1 MCNSMY
7 DYLEEGSQHAGVV
20 GSFITDKNVDFK
32 NNVKTMLESFRG
44 AYNMDA
50 VDDLVKVLKVDVMKE
65 DYKERLMGD
74 VLQESIDDQ
83 YLAMHP
89 AKLEQLFENTS
100 LEIVK
105 EASIGQLAPIV
116 GLSLPILKKNY
127 LECHSKDIVMTEV
140 PSKPI
145 VKVAFERKFLKDK
158 KGEKHYIPE
167 IFYNDSYRE
176 VMDLSKGKPVDT
188 TWFPEGGNLP
198 MQDLNI
204 LQKSG
209 GTLETR
215 DSLSYDFHI
224 QAVKVKTVDAGGADA
239 ETTVSGL
246 NIAPDMAANGA
257 FTYRVKAVGGNG
269 TVVEDIITGQV
280 DFYKGTVS
288 VASTAGKITQ
298 VQFGGHL
305 SNENNLETIEL
316 DREREVK
323 EWKIPD
329 GQRIN
334 TGLTIEKIK
343 DYKALF
349 NIDVTTE
356 VIADMSGVLTQVED
370 SDILSFLD
378 TSINKWRGRKD
389 LPFGYTDGFVES
401 FDFSATPPDNV
412 VVTTSM
418 WIGTEL
424 KFNLNREI
432 DALKEKLKTSDI
444 MFVIYGNPANITLIQ
459 DDVKWVIDEDTKI
472 GGIQLDYR
480 FGVMTTN
487 KNRIHVVSSMK
498 VARDKGIRIVAFPL
512 SKEVITFK
520 HYKYSLNIENIYR
533 NPFTPLTP
541 NVMGTSRYL
550 TTEVLPVQGEFMIT
564 NNDFGRRTL

>member
-1 MCNSMY
+1 MY
-7 DYLEEGSQHAGVV
+7 DYLEENHQSNVV
-20 GSFITDKNVDFK
+20 GSFITDRNVDFK
-32 NNVKTMLESFRG
+32 ENVKSMLENFRG
-44 AYNMDA
+44 AYSMDA
-50 VDDLVKVLKVDVMKE
+50 VDDIVKVLKADVLKE

-74 VLQESIDDQ
+74 VLSESMDDS
-83 YLAMHP
+83 YLAMMP
-89 AKLEQLFENTS
+89 AKMEQLFENTS

-105 EASIGQLAPIV
+105 ESAIGQLAPIV

-158 KGEKHYIPE
+158 GGNKHYIPE
-167 IFYNDSYRE
+167 IFYNEDYKE
-176 VMDLSKGKPVDT
+176 VLELSKGKPINT
-188 TWFPEGGNLP
+188 AWFPEGANLP
-198 MQDLNI
+198 IQDLNI
-204 LQKSG
+204 LQLSG
-209 GTLETR
+209 GTMETR
-215 DSLSYDFHI
+215 DSLAYDFHV
-224 QAVKVKTVDAGGADA
+224 QAVQIETIGQDGTSK
-239 ETTVSGL
+239 ELTTVSGL

-257 FTYRVKAVGGNG
+257 FTYRVKATGGNG
-269 TVVEDIITGQV
+269 EVVEDILTGQV
-280 DFYKGTVS
+280 DFYYGKVS
-288 VASTAGKITQ
+288 VASTAGKIKK

-305 SNENNLETIEL
+305 SNENNLETVEL
-316 DREREVK
+316 DRERETR

-356 VIADMSGVLTQVED
+356 VISDISTVLTQFED
-370 SDILSFLD
+370 SDIMSFLD
-378 TSINKWRGRKD
+378 KSIDRWRGRKD
-389 LPFGYTDGFVES
+389 LPFGYSEGFVES
-401 FDFSATPPDNV
+401 FTFSAVPPANIMIP
-412 VVTTSM
+412 TSA

-424 KFNLNREI
+424 KYNLNREI
-432 DALKEKLKTSDI
+432 DYLKEKLKTQDI
-444 MFVIYGNPANITLIQ
+444 MFVIYGNPGNITLIQ
-459 DDVKWVIDEDTKI
+459 DDVKWIIDEDTKI

-498 VARDKGIRIVAFPL
+498 VARDKGIRIIAFPL

-520 HYKYSLNIENIYR
+520 HLKYSLNIENVYR

-550 TTEVLPVQGEFMIT
+550 TTEVLPVQGEFKIT
-564 NNDFGRRTL
+564 NNTFGRETQYK

>member
-1 MCNSMY
+1 
-7 DYLEEGSQHAGVV
+7 
-20 GSFITDKNVDFK
+20 
-32 NNVKTMLESFRG
+32 
-44 AYNMDA
+44 MD
-50 VDDLVKVLKVDVMKE
+50 DP
-65 DYKERLMGD
+65 
-74 VLQESIDDQ
+74 

-89 AKLEQLFENTS
+89 AKLEQLFENTA
-100 LEIVK
+100 LEIVQ
-105 EASIGQLAPIV
+105 ESSIGQLAPIV

-158 KGEKHYIPE
+158 AGAKHYIPD
-167 IFYNDSYRE
+167 IFYNDSYKTVLE
-176 VMDLSKGKPVDT
+176 KTKGKPVIAT
-188 TWFPEGGNLP
+188 FQNIPT
-198 MQDLNI
+198 QDLNV
-204 LQKSG
+204 LTLSG
-209 GTLETR
+209 GTMETR
-215 DSLSYDFHI
+215 DSLAYDFKI
-224 QAVKVKTVDAGGADA
+224 EAVKITVKDAPGTG
-239 ETTVSGL
+239 TTSITVSGL

-257 FTYRVKAVGGNG
+257 FTYRVKALGLDAAK
-269 TVVEDIITGQV
+269 TPVEDILTGQV
-280 DFYKGTVS
+280 NFYDGTVS

-305 SNENNLETIEL
+305 SNENNLETVEL
-316 DREREVK
+316 DRERETR

-334 TGLTIEKIK
+334 TGLTIEKLK

-356 VIADMSGVLTQVED
+356 VISDISTVLTQFED
-370 SDILSFLD
+370 SGILDYLD
-378 TSINKWRGRKD
+378 TSLGQWKGKKD
-389 LPFGYTDGFVES
+389 LPFGYSDGFVES
-401 FDFSATPPDNV
+401 YTFSATPPSNV
-412 VVTTSM
+412 FVTTSS
-418 WIGTEL
+418 WIQTEL

-432 DALKEKLKTSDI
+432 DSLKEKLKTTDI

-459 DDVKWVIDEDTKI
+459 DDVKWIIDEDTKI

-480 FGVMTTN
+480 FGVMTAN

-498 VARDKGIRIVAFPL
+498 VPRNKGIRIVAFPL

-541 NVMGTSRYL
+541 NVMGTSRHL
-550 TTEVLPVQGEFMIT
+550 TTDVLPVQGEFIIS
-564 NNDFGRRTL
+564 NNDFGRQAL

>member
-1 MCNSMY
+1 MY
-7 DYLEEGSQHAGVV
+7 DYLEENHQSNVV
-20 GSFITDKNVDFK
+20 GSFITDRNVDFK
-32 NNVKTMLESFRG
+32 ENVKSMLENFRG
-44 AYNMDA
+44 AYSMDA
-50 VDDLVKVLKVDVMKE
+50 VDDIVKVLKADVLKE

-74 VLQESIDDQ
+74 VLSESMDDS
-83 YLAMHP
+83 YLAMMP
-89 AKLEQLFENTS
+89 AKMEQLFENTS

-105 EASIGQLAPIV
+105 ESAIGQLAPIV

-158 KGEKHYIPE
+158 GGNKHYIPE
-167 IFYNDSYRE
+167 IFYNEDYKE
-176 VMDLSKGKPVDT
+176 VLELSKGKPINT
-188 TWFPEGGNLP
+188 AWFPEGANLP
-198 MQDLNI
+198 IQDLNI
-204 LQKSG
+204 LQLSG
-209 GTLETR
+209 GTMETR
-215 DSLSYDFHI
+215 DSLAYDFHV
-224 QAVKVKTVDAGGADA
+224 QAVQIETIGQDGTTK
-239 ETTVSGL
+239 ELTTVSGL

-257 FTYRVKAVGGNG
+257 FTYRVKATGGNG
-269 TVVEDIITGQV
+269 EVVEDILTGQV
-280 DFYKGTVS
+280 DFYYGKVS
-288 VASTAGKITQ
+288 VASTAGKIKK

-305 SNENNLETIEL
+305 SNENNLETVEL
-316 DREREVK
+316 DRERETR

-356 VIADMSGVLTQVED
+356 VISDISTVLTQFED
-370 SDILSFLD
+370 SDIMSFLD
-378 TSINKWRGRKD
+378 KSIDRWRGRKD
-389 LPFGYTDGFVES
+389 LPFGYSEGFVES
-401 FDFSATPPDNV
+401 FTFSAVPPANIMIP
-412 VVTTSM
+412 TSA

-424 KFNLNREI
+424 KYNLNREI
-432 DALKEKLKTSDI
+432 DYLKEKLKTQDI
-444 MFVIYGNPANITLIQ
+444 MFVIYGNPGNITLIQ
-459 DDVKWVIDEDTKI
+459 DDVKWIIDEDTKI

-498 VARDKGIRIVAFPL
+498 VARDKGIRIIAFPL

-520 HYKYSLNIENIYR
+520 HLKYSLNIENVYR

-550 TTEVLPVQGEFMIT
+550 TTEVLPVQGEFKIT
-564 NNDFGRRTL
+564 NNTFGRETQYK

>member
-1 MCNSMY
+1 MY
-7 DYLEEGSQHAGVV
+7 DYLEENHQSNVV
-20 GSFITDKNVDFK
+20 GSFITDRNVDFK
-32 NNVKTMLESFRG
+32 ENVKSMLENFRG
-44 AYNMDA
+44 AYSMDA
-50 VDDLVKVLKVDVMKE
+50 VDDIVKVLKADVLKE

-74 VLQESIDDQ
+74 VLSESMDDS
-83 YLAMHP
+83 YLAMMP
-89 AKLEQLFENTS
+89 AKMEQLFENTS

-105 EASIGQLAPIV
+105 ESAIGQLAPIV

-158 KGEKHYIPE
+158 GGNKHYIPE
-167 IFYNDSYRE
+167 IFYNEDYKE
-176 VMDLSKGKPVDT
+176 VLELSKGKPINT
-188 TWFPEGGNLP
+188 AWFPEGANLP
-198 MQDLNI
+198 IQDLNI
-204 LQKSG
+204 LQLSG
-209 GTLETR
+209 GTMETR
-215 DSLSYDFHI
+215 DSLAYDFHV
-224 QAVKVKTVDAGGADA
+224 QAVQIETIGQDGTTK
-239 ETTVSGL
+239 ELTTVSGL

-257 FTYRVKAVGGNG
+257 FTYRVKATGGNG
-269 TVVEDIITGQV
+269 EVVEDILTGQV
-280 DFYKGTVS
+280 DFYYGKVS
-288 VASTAGKITQ
+288 VASTAGKIKK
-298 VQFGGHL
+298 VQFSGHL
-305 SNENNLETIEL
+305 SNENNLETVEL
-316 DREREVK
+316 DRERETR

-356 VIADMSGVLTQVED
+356 VISDISTVLTQFED
-370 SDILSFLD
+370 SDIMSFLD
-378 TSINKWRGRKD
+378 KSIDRWRGRKD
-389 LPFGYTDGFVES
+389 LPFGYSEGFVES
-401 FDFSATPPDNV
+401 FTFSAVPPANIMIP
-412 VVTTSM
+412 TSA

-424 KFNLNREI
+424 KYNLNREI
-432 DALKEKLKTSDI
+432 DYLKEKLKTQDI
-444 MFVIYGNPANITLIQ
+444 MFVIYGNPGNITLIQ
-459 DDVKWVIDEDTKI
+459 DDVKWIIDEDTKI

-498 VARDKGIRIVAFPL
+498 VARDKGIRIIAFPL

-520 HYKYSLNIENIYR
+520 HLKYSLNIENVYR

-550 TTEVLPVQGEFMIT
+550 TTEVLPVQGEFKIT
-564 NNDFGRRTL
+564 NNTFGRETQYK